1 MTIDMQDPTPLYRQI
16 IEDIEGKITSG
27 ELKSGDRI
35 ASQKQLAEQYGVSL
49 ITVKMAL
56 AHLANRGLVFSRV
69 GKGSFVSQ
77 APMSTVA
84 TNQNSIGLVIRDLNN
99 PFFSLIIKSV
109 EGKATEL
116 GFNLMITS
124 SSDLEEREEA
134 QIAHFRQIGVNGMII
149 ASMGHHHK
157 ATNGILQIQKEQ
169 FPFVMVSYVQNEDI
183 SYIGT
188 DHVYGA
194 YIATEHL
201 IKLGYQRIGYISTEK
216 GDTVGS
222 LRKKGY
228 VKALNEYGHT
238 PNEEDIYRLPFVGVW
253 NQYQAG
259 YDVGVHFA
267 ELKDHPNAIFAF
279 NDLSALGFEQALLA
293 HGLRVP
299 EDVAI
304 VGFDDIESNLVAPV
318 PLTTVH
324 PPTSMIG
331 ALAVEILVK
340 IIGGN
345 PGVTRIFLQP
355 ELVIRES
362 CGASKA
368 ADTT

>member
-16 IEDIEGKITSG
+16 VDDIEGKITSG
-27 ELKSGDRI
+27 ELKPGDRI
-35 ASQKQLAEQYGVSL
+35 ASQNELAKHYGVSL
-49 ITVKMAL
+49 ITIKKAL
-56 AHLANRGLVFSRV
+56 AQLVNKGILFSRV
-69 GKGSFVSQ
+69 GKGTFITQTPISNQ
-77 APMSTVA
+77 AKIP
-84 TNQNSIGLVIRDLNN
+84 NSIGLVLRDLNN
-99 PFFSLIIKSV
+99 PFFSLIVKSV
-109 EGKATEL
+109 ESKATEL
-116 GFNLMITS
+116 GYNLMITS
-124 SSDLEEREEA
+124 SSDLEEKEEA

-149 ASMGHHHK
+149 ASMGHHHQV
-157 ATNGILQIQKEQ
+157 TNGILQIQKER

-216 GDTVGS
+216 GDAVGT
-222 LRKKGY
+222 LRKEGY
-228 VKALNEYGHT
+228 VKALREYGHT
-238 PNEEDIYRLPFVGVW
+238 PNEDDIYRLPFVGVW

-259 YDVGVHFA
+259 YDMGVHFA
-267 ELKDHPNAIFAF
+267 ELTDRPNAIFAF
-279 NDLSALGFEQALLA
+279 NDLSALGFEQAILA
-293 HGLRVP
+293 QGLRVP

-304 VGFDDIESNLVAPV
+304 VGFDDIESNLAAPV

-324 PPTSMIG
+324 TPTSMIG
-331 ALAVEILVK
+331 ALAVETLVK
-340 IIGGN
+340 RIGGD
-345 PGVTRIFLQP
+345 PGVTRIFLRP

-362 CGASKA
+362 CGASKT

>member
-1 MTIDMQDPTPLYRQI
+1 MTIDMQDPMPLYRQI
-16 IEDIEGKITSG
+16 VEDIEAKIASR
-27 ELKSGDRI
+27 ELKPGDRI

-56 AHLANRGLVFSRV
+56 AQLANRGLVFSRV
-69 GKGSFVSQ
+69 GKGSFIAQ
-77 APMSTVA
+77 APISTVVKIP
-84 TNQNSIGLVIRDLNN
+84 NSIGLVIRDLNN
-99 PFFSLIIKSV
+99 PFFSLVVKSV

-116 GFNLMITS
+116 GFNLMIAS

-134 QIAHFRQIGVNGMII
+134 QIAHFRQIGVSGMII
-149 ASMGHHHK
+149 ASMGYHHQV
-157 ATNGILQIQKEQ
+157 TNGILQIQKEQ

-201 IKLGYQRIGYISTEK
+201 IKLGHQRIGYISTEI
-216 GDTVGS
+216 GDAVGT

-228 VKALNEYGHT
+228 LKALNEYGLA
-238 PNEEDIYRLPFVGVW
+238 PNVEDIYRLPFVGVW

-267 ELKDHPNAIFAF
+267 ELKDRPNAIFAF

-293 HGLRVP
+293 NGLRVP

-304 VGFDDIESNLVAPV
+304 VGFDDIESNLAAPV

-324 PPTSMIG
+324 PPTLTIG
-331 ALAVEILVK
+331 ALAVETLVK
-340 IIGGN
+340 MMGGD
-345 PGVTRIFLQP
+345 PGVTRIFLRP

-362 CGASKA
+362 CGATKA